1 MLSFP
6 RSFASEDCYDKI
18 LANETQSETGVGW
31 GGHESDFLCR
41 NRGGNRGGVS
51 LMISGLVSAV

>member
-18 LANETQSETGVGW
+18 LANETHKETELGW
-31 GGHESDFLCR
+31 RGHESYFFSR
-41 NRGGNRGGVS
+41 NKGTNLAGVS
-51 LMISGLVSAV
+51 LMTSAFVSAV